1 MSDTNTTN
9 LALTK
14 PAVGGSSGT
23 WGTKINLNLD
33 VLDKK
38 LTQKGTI
45 DLQAA
50 LGGGSGPVVLTSA
63 QQQFSVLEFTGTL
76 TGAVAVETSAGAA
89 GHWIVLDSTAGGQ
102 TITVRPTGG
111 TGVTLTASQYA
122 RLYSDGTNIVET
134 GSSGSGGGSGTIAD
148 GSVTSAKLA
157 TGAVTTLKIADANV
171 TTAKIAD
178 ANVTALKIA
187 NDAVTTSKISND
199 AVTVAK
205 LASNSVT
212 TVKIADA
219 NVTAA
224 KLASDAVT
232 TVKIID
238 DAVTG
243 AKIAANTIAGT
254 ELSADLT
261 LADVTLTGIA
271 KPSLNTST
279 TWDTSTK
286 QTCSVTASGSTTVT
300 LSNVSSLSV
309 GTPLTLIVADASGAS
324 LTLSGATFK
333 HRGGTAPALN
343 GTPGETMVVSMVVIA
358 SNTVA
363 VSSVIVS

>member
-38 LTQKGTI
+38 LTQKGTV

-50 LGGGSGPVVLTSA
+50 LGGGSGPVVLTSS

-76 TGAVAVETSAGAA
+76 SAAVAVETSAGAA

-102 TITVRPTGG
+102 TVTLRPTGG
-111 TGVTLTASQYA
+111 SGVDLTAGQYA
-122 RLYSDGTNIVET
+122 QVFSDGTNIVET
-134 GSSGSGGGSGTIAD
+134 SPTGGGATLAD
-148 GSVTSAKLA
+148 GSVTTAKLA
-157 TGAVTTLKIADANV
+157 TDAVSTVKIAADAV

-178 ANVTALKIA
+178 ANVTALKLGA
-187 NDAVTTSKISND
+187 DAVTTAKIIDD
-199 AVTVAK
+199 AVTSA
-205 LASNSVT
+205 
-212 TVKIADA
+212 KIAA
-219 NVTAA
+219 
-224 KLASDAVT
+224 DAVT
-232 TVKIID
+232 TAKIID

-243 AKIAANTIAGT
+243 AKIAANTLAGT
-254 ELSADLT
+254 ELSVDLM

-343 GTPGETMVVSMVVIA
+343 GTAGETMVVSMVVIA

>member
-38 LTQKGTI
+38 LTQKVSI
-45 DLQAA
+45 DLEVA
-50 LGGGSGPVVLTSA
+50 LGGGSGPIALSTS

-76 TGAVAVETSAGAA
+76 SGAVAVETSAGAA

-102 TITVRPTGG
+102 TVTLRPTGG
-111 TGVTLTASQYA
+111 SGVDLPAGQYA
-122 RLYSDGTNIVET
+122 QVFSDGTNIVAT
-134 GSSGSGGGSGTIAD
+134 GAASGGTTIAD
-148 GSVTSAKLA
+148 GSVTTAKLA
-157 TGAVTTLKIADANV
+157 TDAVATVKIADNAV

-178 ANVTALKIA
+178 ANVTALK
-187 NDAVTTSKISND
+187 
-199 AVTVAK
+199 
-205 LASNSVT
+205 LATDSVT
-212 TVKIADA
+212 TLKI
-219 NVTAA
+219 V
-224 KLASDAVT
+224 
-232 TVKIID
+232 D

-243 AKIAANTIAGT
+243 AKIAANTISGT

-271 KPSLNTST
+271 TPSLNTST
-279 TWDTSTK
+279 TWDVSLK
-286 QTCSVTASGSTTVT
+286 QTCSVTASGSTTVALT
-300 LSNVSSLSV
+300 NFSGLAV

-324 LTLSGATFK
+324 LALSGPTFK
-333 HRGGTAPALN
+333 YRDGTAPALN
-343 GTPGETMVVSMVVIA
+343 GVSSNETMIVSMIVIA
-358 SNTVA
+358 TNTLA
-363 VSSVIVS
+363 VTSVIVS

>member
-38 LTQKGTI
+38 LTQKGTV

-50 LGGGSGPVVLTSA
+50 LGGGSGPVVLTSS

-76 TGAVAVETSAGAA
+76 SGAVAVETSAGAA

-102 TITVRPTGG
+102 TVTLRPTGG
-111 TGVTLTASQYA
+111 SGVDLTAGQYA
-122 RLYSDGTNIVET
+122 QVFSDGTNIVET
-134 GSSGSGGGSGTIAD
+134 GAASGGATIAD
-148 GSVTSAKLA
+148 GSVGSTKLA
-157 TGAVTTLKIADANV
+157 TDAVIEVKIQDGAVTED
-171 TTAKIAD
+171 KIAD
-178 ANVTALKIA
+178 ANVTALK
-187 NDAVTTSKISND
+187 
-199 AVTVAK
+199 
-205 LASNSVT
+205 LAT
-212 TVKIADA
+212 
-219 NVTAA
+219 
-224 KLASDAVT
+224 DAVT
-232 TVKIID
+232 TVKIKD
-238 DAVTG
+238 DAIIG
-243 AKIAANTIAGT
+243 DKIAANTISGT
-254 ELSADLT
+254 KLSADLT

-343 GTPGETMVVSMVVIA
+343 GTAGETMVVSMVVIA

>member
-1 MSDTNTTN
+1 MSDTITTN

-50 LGGGSGPVVLTSA
+50 LGGGSGPVVLTSS

-76 TGAVAVETSAGAA
+76 SGAVAVETSTGAA

-102 TITVRPTGG
+102 VVTLRPTGG
-111 TGVTLTASQYA
+111 SGVDLTAGQYVQVF
-122 RLYSDGTNIVET
+122 SDGTNIVAT
-134 GSSGSGGGSGTIAD
+134 GSGSGGATLVD
-148 GSVTSAKLA
+148 GSVTTAKLA
-157 TGAVTTLKIADANV
+157 TDAVSTVKVADNAV

-178 ANVTALKIA
+178 ANVTALK
-187 NDAVTTSKISND
+187 
-199 AVTVAK
+199 
-205 LASNSVT
+205 LATDSVT
-212 TVKIADA
+212 TAKI
-219 NVTAA
+219 V
-224 KLASDAVT
+224 
-232 TVKIID
+232 D

-254 ELSADLT
+254 ELSTDLT

-271 KPSLNTST
+271 TPSLNTST
-279 TWDTSTK
+279 TWDVSLK

-300 LSNVSSLSV
+300 LTNYSGLAV

-324 LTLSGATFK
+324 LALSGPTFK
-333 HRGGTAPALN
+333 HRDGTAPALN
-343 GTPGETMVVSMVVIA
+343 GVSSSETMIVSMIVIA
-358 SNTVA
+358 SNTLA
-363 VSSVIVS
+363 VTSVIVS

>member
-38 LTQKGTI
+38 LTQKGTV

-50 LGGGSGPVVLTSA
+50 LGGGSGPVVLTSS

-76 TGAVAVETSAGAA
+76 SAAVAVETSAGAA

-102 TITVRPTGG
+102 TVTLRPTGG
-111 TGVTLTASQYA
+111 SGVDLTAGQYA
-122 RLYSDGTNIVET
+122 QVFSDGTNIVET
-134 GSSGSGGGSGTIAD
+134 GAASGGATIAD
-148 GSVTSAKLA
+148 GSVGSTKLA
-157 TGAVTTLKIADANV
+157 TDAVIEVKIQDGAVTED
-171 TTAKIAD
+171 KIAD
-178 ANVTALKIA
+178 ANVTALK
-187 NDAVTTSKISND
+187 
-199 AVTVAK
+199 
-205 LASNSVT
+205 LAT
-212 TVKIADA
+212 
-219 NVTAA
+219 
-224 KLASDAVT
+224 DAVT
-232 TVKIID
+232 TVKIKD
-238 DAVTG
+238 DAIIG
-243 AKIAANTIAGT
+243 DKIAANTISGT
-254 ELSADLT
+254 KLSADLT

-343 GTPGETMVVSMVVIA
+343 GTAGETMVVSMVVIA

>member
-38 LTQKGTI
+38 LTQKGTV

-50 LGGGSGPVVLTSA
+50 LGGGSGPVVLTSS

-76 TGAVAVETSAGAA
+76 SAAVAVETSAGAA

-102 TITVRPTGG
+102 TVTLRPTGG
-111 TGVTLTASQYA
+111 SGVDLTAGQYA
-122 RLYSDGTNIVET
+122 QVFSDGTNIVET
-134 GSSGSGGGSGTIAD
+134 SHTGGGATLAD
-148 GSVTSAKLA
+148 GSVTTAKLA
-157 TGAVTTLKIADANV
+157 TDAVSTVKIAADAV

-178 ANVTALKIA
+178 ANVTALKLGA
-187 NDAVTTSKISND
+187 DAVTTAKIIDD
-199 AVTVAK
+199 AVTSA
-205 LASNSVT
+205 
-212 TVKIADA
+212 KIAA
-219 NVTAA
+219 
-224 KLASDAVT
+224 DAVT
-232 TVKIID
+232 TAKIID

-254 ELSADLT
+254 ELSVDLT

-286 QTCSVTASGSTTVT
+286 QRCSVTASGSTTVT

-333 HRGGTAPALN
+333 HRDGTAPALN
-343 GTPGETMVVSMVVIA
+343 GTAGETMVVSMVVIA

>member
-38 LTQKGTI
+38 LTQKGTV

-50 LGGGSGPVVLTSA
+50 LGGGSGPVILTSS
-63 QQQFSVLEFTGTL
+63 QQQFSVIEFTGTL
-76 TGAVAVETSAGAA
+76 SAAVAVETSAGAA
-89 GHWIVLDSTAGGQ
+89 GHWVVLDSTVGGQ
-102 TITVRPTGG
+102 TVTLRPTGG
-111 TGVTLTASQYA
+111 SGVDLTAGQYA
-122 RLYSDGTNIVET
+122 QVFSDGTNIVET
-134 GSSGSGGGSGTIAD
+134 GSTSGGATLAD
-148 GSVTSAKLA
+148 GSVTTAKLA
-157 TGAVTTLKIADANV
+157 TDAVSTVKILANAV

-178 ANVTALKIA
+178 SNVTALKLGA
-187 NDAVTTSKISND
+187 DA
-199 AVTVAK
+199 
-205 LASNSVT
+205 VT
-212 TVKIADA
+212 TVKIIDDA
-219 NVTAA
+219 VTSAKIAA
-224 KLASDAVT
+224 DAVT

-271 KPSLNTST
+271 TPSLNTST
-279 TWDTSTK
+279 TWDVSAK

-300 LSNVSSLSV
+300 LTNYSGLAV

-324 LTLSGATFK
+324 LTLSGPSLKYRDA
-333 HRGGTAPALN
+333 TAPALS
-343 GTPGETMVVSMVVIA
+343 GTPGETMIVSMIVVA
-358 SNTVA
+358 ANTLA
-363 VSSVIVS
+363 VSSVTVA

>member
-33 VLDKK
+33 LLDKK
-38 LTQKGTI
+38 LTQKGTV

-50 LGGGSGPVVLTSA
+50 LGGGSGPVVLTSS

-76 TGAVAVETSAGAA
+76 SAAVAVETSAGAA
-89 GHWIVLDSTAGGQ
+89 GHWIVLDSTVGGQ
-102 TITVRPTGG
+102 TVTLRPTGG
-111 TGVTLTASQYA
+111 SGVDLTAGQYA
-122 RLYSDGTNIVET
+122 QVFSDGTNIVET
-134 GSSGSGGGSGTIAD
+134 GSTSGGATLAD
-148 GSVTSAKLA
+148 GSVTTAKLA
-157 TGAVTTLKIADANV
+157 TDAVSTVKIAANAV

-178 ANVTALKIA
+178 GNVTALKLA
-187 NDAVTTSKISND
+187 TDAVTTAKI
-199 AVTVAK
+199 V
-205 LASNSVT
+205 
-212 TVKIADA
+212 
-219 NVTAA
+219 
-224 KLASDAVT
+224 
-232 TVKIID
+232 D

-243 AKIAANTIAGT
+243 AKIAANTISGT

-271 KPSLNTST
+271 TPSLNTST
-279 TWDTSTK
+279 TWDVSAK

-300 LSNVSSLSV
+300 LTNTSGLSV

-324 LTLSGATFK
+324 LTLAGPTFK
-333 HRGGTAPALN
+333 NKDGTAPVLN
-343 GTPGETMVVSMVVIA
+343 GTAGETMIVSMVVIA
-358 SNTVA
+358 SNTIAVA
-363 VSSVIVS
+363 SVIVS